1 MSKVIEFRPK
11 GNNTETNKKPENET
25 ICTMSLML
33 NKMAD
38 SLNNYLTNKTEV
50 MAEIMKI
57 AEQRKAK

>member
-38 SLNNYLTNKTEV
+38 SLN
-50 MAEIMKI
+50 KI
-57 AEQRKAK
+57 ALGRADQDDYA

>member
-33 NKMAD
+33 NKMEKNQIK
-38 SLNNYLTNKTEV
+38 SK
-50 MAEIMKI
+50 
-57 AEQRKAK
+57 